1 LFCGSVRREDG
12 LFENIYGYHDVKRLF
27 RMALEC
33 SHDCSILLTGHP
45 ATAKTLFLLSLMKL
59 KSSHSIDCSNATR
72 SDVVDFV
79 FEDEETK
86 ASSPG

>member
-1 LFCGSVRREDG
+1 
-12 LFENIYGYHDVKRLF
+12 
-27 RMALEC
+27 
-33 SHDCSILLTGHP
+33 
-45 ATAKTLFLLSLMKL
+45 MKL